1 MRTIFLALLVSIL
14 FTACNC
20 ADCQGVK
27 VGSTWVD
34 VGKPVTDASTY
45 KVIKVDGATIFTIDG
60 TGVTHRATLKDFTTY
75 CIEKDSI
82 SRY

>member
-1 MRTIFLALLVSIL
+1 MRTILLALLVSIL

-27 VGSTWVD
+27 VGTTWVD
-34 VGKPVTDASTY
+34 VGKPVTDETTY
-45 KVIKVDGATIFTIDG
+45 KVVKTDGENVFTIDG
-60 TGVTHRATLKDFTTY
+60 TGVTHRATLKAFTTY

-82 SRY
+82 H